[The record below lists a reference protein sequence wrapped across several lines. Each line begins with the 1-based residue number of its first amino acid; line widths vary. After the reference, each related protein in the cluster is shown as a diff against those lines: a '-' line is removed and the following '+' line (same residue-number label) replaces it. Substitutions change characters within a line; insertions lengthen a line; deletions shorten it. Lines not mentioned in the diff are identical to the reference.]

1 MNATQRVFTILFS
14 IGFLAVMCQATAL
27 GQQVY
32 YNSPG
37 QTNVVVVQTN
47 VVVMQTNAAPT
58 EEEHKHDPFH
68 AGELDLSPYAVYIDR
83 LPGPKWGGGAALTYY
98 PIRVLGIGASSYL
111 TNFKGTAIDNVEGEA
126 YLRLPLGCLVA
137 PYGVGG
143 AGYAFDTRNG
153 FETVGLGIDVRP
165 ERIIGFFGD
174 AQYRFS
180 NNQDRVKNGILV
192 RIGVRF
198 VF

>member
-1 MNATQRVFTILFS
+1 MKVMRRVLTSVLGF
-14 IGFLAVMCQATAL
+14 GFLAALCQATAL
-27 GQQVY
+27 GQVY
-32 YNSPG
+32 YSAG

-47 VVVMQTNAAPT
+47 VVVVQTNAAAT

-68 AGELDLSPYAVYIDR
+68 AGELDLSPYAAYIDR
-83 LPGPKWGGGAALTYY
+83 LPGPKWGGGAALTFY
-98 PIRVLGIGASSYL
+98 PIKVLGIGASSYL

-126 YLRLPLGCLVA
+126 YLRFPMGCLLA
-137 PYGVGG
+137 PFGVGG
-143 AGYAFDTRNG
+143 AGYEFDHKYG
-153 FETVGLGIDVRP
+153 FETVGLGLDVRP

-180 NNQDRVKNGILV
+180 NNQDRSKGGILV
-192 RIGVRF
+192 RIGIRF

>member
-1 MNATQRVFTILFS
+1 MPQGTHNRRIKERSQWYMKVMQRVFVLLLTV
-14 IGFLAVMCQATAL
+14 GFLVVMCEAPAL

-47 VVVMQTNAAPT
+47 VVVVQTNAAPT

-68 AGELDLSPYAVYIDR
+68 AGELDLSPYAVYIDK
-83 LPGPKWGGGAALTYY
+83 LPGSKWGGGAALTFY

-126 YLRLPLGCLVA
+126 YLRLPIGCLLA
-137 PYGVGG
+137 PYAVG
-143 AGYAFDTRNG
+143 
-153 FETVGLGIDVRP
+153 
-165 ERIIGFFGD
+165 
-174 AQYRFS
+174 
-180 NNQDRVKNGILV
+180 
-192 RIGVRF
+192 
-198 VF
+198 